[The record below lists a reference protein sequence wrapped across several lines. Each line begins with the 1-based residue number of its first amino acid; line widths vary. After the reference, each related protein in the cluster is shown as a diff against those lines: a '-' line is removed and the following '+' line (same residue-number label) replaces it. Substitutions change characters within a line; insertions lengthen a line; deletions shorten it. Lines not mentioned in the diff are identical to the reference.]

1 MNFSQEIPEEKTGS
15 GNHVIEAIQD
25 AWKANDNDKAFI
37 LIFATNIKG
46 CVINVCGGALL
57 GIGTVANLAIN
68 GFAASDAFVCSYE
81 SGFSIKNILKTTLP
95 HSPELIGFWLSGAMG
110 FMIAWQLVLF
120 MRGKESWSKGFLKRM
135 CIYAICVFLI
145 ILCSAYIEA
154 HISINMV

>member
-1 MNFSQEIPEEKTGS
+1 M
-15 GNHVIEAIQD
+15 
-25 AWKANDNDKAFI
+25 
-37 LIFATNIKG
+37 
-46 CVINVCGGALL
+46 L

-68 GFAASDAFVCSYE
+68 GFAASDADVMVVHSE
-81 SGFSIKNILKTTLP
+81 DDGVVPVQNILKTTLP